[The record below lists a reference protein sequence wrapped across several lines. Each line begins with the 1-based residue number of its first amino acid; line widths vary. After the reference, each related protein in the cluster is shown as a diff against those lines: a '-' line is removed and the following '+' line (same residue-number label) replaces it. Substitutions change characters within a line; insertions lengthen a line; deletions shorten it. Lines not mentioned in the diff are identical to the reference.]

1 MSLKEKYR
9 QIKKEA
15 AVCVIGLIV
24 LIIFWI
30 VAGFGVS
37 RLDITVYHTPLWA
50 ITGCIGTWLF
60 SVVMVVWM
68 IKKVFKDFSL
78 KDEDEKE

>member
-30 VAGFGVS
+30 AAGFGVS

>member
-1 MSLKEKYR
+1 MYR

>member
-68 IKKVFKDFSL
+68 IKKVLKDFSL
-78 KDEDEKE
+78 EDEDEKE

>member
-37 RLDITVYHTPLWA
+37 RLDITVYHMPLWA

>member
-9 QIKKEA
+9 QIKEEA

-78 KDEDEKE
+78 EDEDEKE